1 MARVDLCSGLQGDD
15 ELNLAGADELA
26 DTQIRFPA
34 FLLATHY
41 WEGRWLMDMA
51 AIDNLQKEKGITGT
65 TIAEARWLRR
75 MKLTPCVVMTCYM
88 LPYHM
93 NRRKSFGGD
102 RTSDNNYL
110 YNFADL
116 LIVDEA
122 GQVLPEVAAASFAL
136 AKKALVIGDTEQIA
150 PIWNCLPV
158 TDMGNMLEENILSGG
173 TQEEL
178 INTYS
183 HVCRSGKSAASGSV
197 MQVAQFNSRYQYDP
211 KFERGMYLYEHRRC
225 FNNII
230 GYCNSLCY
238 NGKLQPKR
246 GMEKGTIFP
255 AMGYLHI
262 DGRGMKPNGGA
273 VITLLKLKQ

>member
-1 MARVDLCSGLQGDD
+1 
-15 ELNLAGADELA
+15 
-26 DTQIRFPA
+26 
-34 FLLATHY
+34 
-41 WEGRWLMDMA
+41 
-51 AIDNLQKEKGITGT
+51 
-65 TIAEARWLRR
+65 
-75 MKLTPCVVMTCYM
+75 MTCYM
-88 LPYHM
+88 LPSQM
-93 NRRKSFGGD
+93 ITGKFVGGAVQF
-102 RTSDNNYL
+102 DNDYL

-158 TDMGNMLEENILSGG
+158 TDIGNMLEENILSGD

-178 INTYS
+178 MNAYS
-183 HVCRSGKSAASGSV
+183 HVCESGKSAASGSV
-197 MQVAQFNSRYQYDP
+197 MKVAQYNSRYQYDP

-238 NGKLQPKR
+238 HGKLQPKEEWKR
-246 GMEKGTIFP
+246 DDFP
-255 AMGYLHI
+255 G
-262 DGRGMKPNGGA
+262 NGVFA
-273 VITLLKLKQ
+273 Y